1 MKKLLYTFLL
11 LSIFLTFGQ
20 TGEANMQ
27 NSTNTVFNKG
37 VLHFNYT
44 PEQLPQIEKQARLEL
59 EKTFDDILAIPADKR
74 TFENTVS
81 AYQFAFINYG
91 TQLTVPG
98 FLGSVSTN
106 KKLRDAS
113 LALDQEV
120 SKYMVDTITRK
131 DLYQA
136 IKTFND
142 AHKLSGTNLGVEE
155 EKLLKEMMIGF
166 RHSGLMLSDD
176 QLEEFRKLNKK
187 LSELSIKF
195 SQNIREN
202 KDTLVVEKYELNGMP
217 EDFINRLERTKD
229 GRYIIT
235 MNYPDYKPFMQ
246 NAKNETAREKLE
258 FKFNTRGGEE
268 NVSLLEQSIT
278 LRDTVAKMLGYR
290 NHAESRLE
298 DRMAKNP
305 RTVDLFLTDLEKK
318 LKPKAKSEKK
328 ELIDLRNTTTN
339 IKNNNFPAWDL
350 GYWINQYKKTY
361 HKIDEEKIKEYFPM
375 QHVIDNM
382 LAIFSEVFGINFTPL
397 EIPSWNK
404 DVRTFAII
412 DAKTKKVLAYF
423 YMDLFPR
430 DGKYKHA
437 ACFGLIDG
445 YKKQD
450 GQYQQPF
457 VAIVANFN
465 PPTKDNPSLLLHDEV
480 VTLFHEFGHVLH
492 NALTTAEF
500 SALSGTATSR
510 DFVEVPS
517 QILENWAWDKDLLKK
532 ISSHYQTGKPL
543 PDSMIT
549 KMHDAK
555 NSDAGTFWTRQNFF
569 AQLDMK
575 YHTSSKIDTTK
586 TYAKMMQD
594 IRMVQMT
601 KGTMPQASFGHLMG
615 GYDAGYYG
623 YLWALVIADDMFA
636 KFKEEGIMNPELGM
650 KLRNEI
656 LAVGGIYDEDIIVE
670 KFLGRPVDNSAFF
683 ENIGIPVKKKRS
695 TKTSKT
701 RYEKKI

>member
-202 KDTLVVEKYELNGMP
+202 KDARTLIKTSNLN
-217 EDFINRLERTKD
+217 
-229 GRYIIT
+229 
-235 MNYPDYKPFMQ
+235 
-246 NAKNETAREKLE
+246 
-258 FKFNTRGGEE
+258 
-268 NVSLLEQSIT
+268 
-278 LRDTVAKMLGYR
+278 
-290 NHAESRLE
+290 
-298 DRMAKNP
+298 
-305 RTVDLFLTDLEKK
+305 EKK
-318 LKPKAKSEKK
+318 
-328 ELIDLRNTTTN
+328 
-339 IKNNNFPAWDL
+339 
-350 GYWINQYKKTY
+350 
-361 HKIDEEKIKEYFPM
+361 
-375 QHVIDNM
+375 
-382 LAIFSEVFGINFTPL
+382 
-397 EIPSWNK
+397 
-404 DVRTFAII
+404 
-412 DAKTKKVLAYF
+412 
-423 YMDLFPR
+423 
-430 DGKYKHA
+430 
-437 ACFGLIDG
+437 
-445 YKKQD
+445 
-450 GQYQQPF
+450 
-457 VAIVANFN
+457 
-465 PPTKDNPSLLLHDEV
+465 
-480 VTLFHEFGHVLH
+480 
-492 NALTTAEF
+492 
-500 SALSGTATSR
+500 
-510 DFVEVPS
+510 
-517 QILENWAWDKDLLKK
+517 
-532 ISSHYQTGKPL
+532 
-543 PDSMIT
+543 
-549 KMHDAK
+549 
-555 NSDAGTFWTRQNFF
+555 
-569 AQLDMK
+569 
-575 YHTSSKIDTTK
+575 
-586 TYAKMMQD
+586 D
-594 IRMVQMT
+594 I
-601 KGTMPQASFGHLMG
+601 
-615 GYDAGYYG
+615 
-623 YLWALVIADDMFA
+623 
-636 KFKEEGIMNPELGM
+636 
-650 KLRNEI
+650 
-656 LAVGGIYDEDIIVE
+656 
-670 KFLGRPVDNSAFF
+670 
-683 ENIGIPVKKKRS
+683 
-695 TKTSKT
+695 
-701 RYEKKI
+701 